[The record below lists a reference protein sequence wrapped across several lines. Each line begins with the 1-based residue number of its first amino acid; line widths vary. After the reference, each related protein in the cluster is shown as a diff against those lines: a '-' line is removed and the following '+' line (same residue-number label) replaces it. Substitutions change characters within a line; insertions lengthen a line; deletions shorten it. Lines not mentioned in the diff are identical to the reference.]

1 MLYWVFMVDFTR
13 FISDCLPESG
23 AYHLGENGDALE
35 SHIDGCWGR
44 SGAARLVSD
53 SWKACRS
60 EASREKRV
68 LIPRTVLG
76 HLVQTDSPCAR
87 GFHVWVPTTYRPR
100 TVIVRSSISQNLPNT
115 ERGYSFLRRSVRGNR
130 AILGQGRLRSPEIRW
145 GSLHETLI
153 CALRLSTGVL
163 CTGSCSRLEKV

>member
-1 MLYWVFMVDFTR
+1 MYWVFMVDFTR
-13 FISDCLPESG
+13 FISDRSLRAAHFTS
-23 AYHLGENGDALE
+23 AKLE
-35 SHIDGCWGR
+35 MQQKAASTVAGGR

-60 EASREKRV
+60 EASREERV

-153 CALRLSTGVL
+153 CALRLSTRVL
-163 CTGSCSRLEKV
+163 CTGSCSRVERV